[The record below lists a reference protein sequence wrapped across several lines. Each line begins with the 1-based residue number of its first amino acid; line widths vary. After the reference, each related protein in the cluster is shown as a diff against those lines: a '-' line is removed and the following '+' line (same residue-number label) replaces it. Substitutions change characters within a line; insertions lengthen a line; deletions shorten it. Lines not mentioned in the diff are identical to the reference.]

1 MYQLVNCQGR
11 LMKCFKELCNESASH
26 SQGVSILLVSSD
38 LQKAWKL
45 WKLGYILALLAI
57 SLRAE
62 IFFLGLVC
70 QQNQQFRSLWLLKQL
85 FSPLFQGGWECTVR
99 RNMLG
104 KQQQFVNH
112 IVRLMKEVSQFGGGR
127 NKKVSLIEWDT
138 RHINYDQFS
147 AAQGCTN

>member
-38 LQKAWKL
+38 PQKAWKL
-45 WKLGYILALLAI
+45 WKLGYILA
-57 SLRAE
+57 
-62 IFFLGLVC
+62 IFGYELESRNNFLGLVC
-70 QQNQQFRSLWLLKQL
+70 QQNQQFRSLWQLKQL